1 MRLAHGIGR
10 CRRALRVRL
19 RMMHVDAPGDP
30 YANALRMAER
40 QRRRAIRRTLVRT
53 ADGVLVV
60 ADDQPPAD
68 RGGRR

>member
-1 MRLAHGIGR
+1 
-10 CRRALRVRL
+10 
-19 RMMHVDAPGDP
+19 MMHVDAPGDP